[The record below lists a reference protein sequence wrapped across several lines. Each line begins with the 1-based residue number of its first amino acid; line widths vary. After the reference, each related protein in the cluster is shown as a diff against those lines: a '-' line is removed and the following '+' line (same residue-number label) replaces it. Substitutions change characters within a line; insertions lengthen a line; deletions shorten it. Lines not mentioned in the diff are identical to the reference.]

1 MKIQRTTIIWVLLAL
16 GLGGFVYYF
25 EFNKPVQE
33 EVVRQKQQQLFD
45 FEEQHVQSVQVQ
57 IKDQTLLF
65 ERQAET
71 DSSKWMMRSPE
82 SAPASEAAVVFLL
95 SKLVNAKSDRAF
107 TVSAAQLSEYG
118 LDEPMATVEITLDNG
133 KTHQL
138 RLGNKDFTN
147 SQLYGLVDAKINNN
161 SADAEEVS
169 SEELITEEELKVVLV
184 PADFEYAIDRPLSEW
199 KPEETDEESSSDK
212 ESSESETDEESS
224 SDEESSQS
232 ETDKPD
238 DS

>member
-1 MKIQRTTIIWVLLAL
+1 MKIQKTTIIWVLLAL

-25 EFNKPVQE
+25 EFNKPVKE
-33 EVVRQKQQQLFD
+33 EVVRQKQQELFD
-45 FEEQHVQSVQVQ
+45 FEEQQVQSVRVQ

-71 DSSKWMMRSPE
+71 GSYKWMMRSPE

-118 LDEPMATVEITLDNG
+118 LDEPMARVEITIDNG

-147 SQLYGLVDAKINNN
+147 SQLYVLVESKINKN
-161 SADAEEVS
+161 SSGAEEVG

-184 PADFEYAIDRPLSEW
+184 PADFEYAVDRPLSEW
-199 KPEETDEESSSDK
+199 KPEENAEDSSENEEILESETDEDSSSEE
-212 ESSESETDEESS
+212 ESSESETDE
-224 SDEESSQS
+224 
-232 ETDKPD
+232 PD

>member
-45 FEEQHVQSVQVQ
+45 FEEKQVQSVQVQ
-57 IKDQTLLF
+57 IKDRTLLF

-71 DSSKWMMRSPE
+71 GSSQWMMRSPE

-118 LDEPMATVEITLDNG
+118 LDEPMATVEITIDNG

-147 SQLYGLVDAKINNN
+147 SQLYGLVDSRINNN
-161 SADAEEVS
+161 SSGAEEVG
-169 SEELITEEELKVVLV
+169 SEELIADAELKVVLV
-184 PADFEYAIDRPLSEW
+184 PADFEYAVDRPLSEW
-199 KPEETDEESSSDK
+199 KPEENDEESSSEE

-224 SDEESSQS
+224 SEEESSES
-232 ETDKPD
+232 ETDEPD